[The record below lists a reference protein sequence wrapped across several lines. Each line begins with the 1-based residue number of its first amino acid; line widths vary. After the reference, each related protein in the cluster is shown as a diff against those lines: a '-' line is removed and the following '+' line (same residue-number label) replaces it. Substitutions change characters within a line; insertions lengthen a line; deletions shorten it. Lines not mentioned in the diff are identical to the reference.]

1 MDNPRY
7 ICIHWGQWDSYDALR
22 KVAHGCRPCRAL
34 RDWFRLH
41 FSARLEEETG
51 DPEQLDHKICT
62 QFPSPAKSPGQNTS
76 FQLQFLRSFA
86 SVIELRS
93 GDHVMECVVILKL
106 RNPFFVSGRF
116 LD

>member
-22 KVAHGCRPCRAL
+22 KTAHGSRPCRAL
-34 RDWFRLH
+34 RDWYGIH

-51 DPEQLDHKICT
+51 DPEQLDHKICR
-62 QFPSPAKSPGQNTS
+62 QFPSGGKLPGQNTS
-76 FQLQFLRSFA
+76 FQLHFLQSFA